1 MTSII
6 VQNIGNATLE
16 FFQASGPSSMR
27 LSQQAQ
33 FLAHRGGRISDLAD
47 RALQFVFCH
56 AEMPGPVLHLVELAH
71 ADMAAVALALV
82 KKIVTHV
89 SVLDEKDVSVL
100 DDKDPAW
107 GIRRGLFAACRVRGS
122 AEHCSFAVRLA
133 HEQRKKQND
142 RKRNSD

>member
-6 VQNIGNATLE
+6 VKNIGNETLE

-47 RALQFVFCH
+47 RALQFVLCH
-56 AEMPGPVLHLVELAH
+56 AEMPGPVLHLVGLAH
-71 ADMAAVALALV
+71 GDMAAIALALV

-89 SVLDEKDVSVL
+89 SVLDEKD
-100 DDKDPAW
+100 PAW
-107 GIRRGLFAACRVRGS
+107 GIGEAFRCLPRSRFGGN
-122 AEHCSFAVRLA
+122 CSFAVRLA